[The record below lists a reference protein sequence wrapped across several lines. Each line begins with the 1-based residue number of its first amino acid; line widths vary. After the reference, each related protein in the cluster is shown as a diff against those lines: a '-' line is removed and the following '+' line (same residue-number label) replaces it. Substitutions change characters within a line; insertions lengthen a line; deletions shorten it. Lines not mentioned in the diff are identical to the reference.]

1 MFQSKDCIKMTT
13 PQRNYKQEIVTL
25 KYPFDIVN
33 LKAKE
38 LLVREIGSSIMTQTW
53 DVSCFS
59 TVKYQLS
66 QLDRAIAKEYPGFQ
80 HRIYAYRSSKKGV
93 GTVIDKMK
101 FSYKIDHNSKFVHVN
116 VELIPAIAAKPEADL
131 DEEDAPE

>member
-1 MFQSKDCIKMTT
+1 MTT
-13 PQRNYKQEIVTL
+13 PQRNYKHEIVDL

-33 LKAKE
+33 IKPRE
-38 LLVREIGSSIMTQTW
+38 LLVREIGSSVMTKTF

-59 TVKYQLS
+59 TVKFHLS
-66 QLDRAIAKEYPGFQ
+66 QLDRQIAKDYVGYE
-80 HRIYAYRSSKKGV
+80 HKVYAYRSSKKGV

-101 FSYKIDHNSKFVHVN
+101 FCFKIDHNSKFVHVN
-116 VELIPAIAAKPEADL
+116 VELIPAKPEADLDL